1 MLLKLLIALLCFIVY
16 SNTNAIPKVKTPL
29 EELKGYKISQDDRK
43 YEAYE
48 GISYALPSIEKLRF
62 KVYSQIIIIDANILK
77 VTFLEIIFLIQTRNG
92 IL

>member
-16 SNTNAIPKVKTPL
+16 SNTNAIPRIKTPL
-29 EELKGYKISQDDRK
+29 EGLKGYKISQNDRK

-48 GISYALPSIEKLRF
+48 GISYALPIEKLRF

-77 VTFLEIIFLIQTRNG
+77 VT
-92 IL
+92 